1 MVTFNRR
8 GGSSSGER
16 QLFSIQKIFIV
27 FSVILVS
34 LFLCALRLRSSLAEQ
49 YSVSSNPKDNSVSSN
64 PKDIPKNKIV
74 TPTRNSSGDSDKP
87 IQVAYAISLIK
98 CSDKQSSTSGLI
110 DAATVLRHSVHQTSM
125 RNPSSGSK
133 YDYKM
138 YAIVHKKAESCSHLL
153 GDLGYHIIVKDS
165 PVQTS
170 EIRGDYLRKHVH
182 KEWCCGADEFVKLFA
197 YTIHDHPIV
206 VHTDIDFM
214 YVKPMDDLFDAM
226 LLPHDSDEG
235 KAARDKVEMEYPDK
249 KQSMPEDIQ
258 AYLTRDYH
266 QVIPGRKAA
275 FQAGFIVLKPNQKV
289 FDEYLEIIREGN
301 YVEGFSRENGWG
313 GKGYGGVVGSMAMQG
328 LPAYYYDEVAPNTSV
343 ELNGCRYNHMGAN
356 IFYDNVPNFIRKYKD
371 LHGKCRRNVEG
382 CEDCRKTDMSL
393 IKNIH
398 FTNCRK
404 PWNCAGCKEDEQCTG
419 KNDHIDPRTAD
430 YDHCMQVAKTWHEM
444 RNDLEQQIV
453 ALTGNDKVLSE
464 GQKGSY
470 KKDVFMG
477 HCDADGQSGYVPIAA
492 SKENMAVTVTK
503 IWKETK

>member
-1 MVTFNRR
+1 MVAFTRR

-16 QLFSIQKIFIV
+16 QILSIQKKIFTIFAIV
-27 FSVILVS
+27 LIS
-34 LFLCALRLRSSLAEQ
+34 LFLCALRLRASLAEQ
-49 YSVSSNPKDNSVSSN
+49 YSVSSS
-64 PKDIPKNKIV
+64 PKDIAKTKIV
-74 TPTRNSSGDSDKP
+74 STEIKSSVNSNRP

-110 DAATVLRHSVHQTSM
+110 DAATVLRHSVHQTSV
-125 RNPSSGSK
+125 RNPNSGSK

-170 EIRGDYLRKHVH
+170 EIRGDYLRKNVH
-182 KEWCCGADEFVKLFA
+182 KEWCCGADEFVKLYA

-214 YVKPMDDLFDAM
+214 YAQPMDDLFDAM

-235 KAARDKVEMEYPDK
+235 KAARGKVELEYQDK
-249 KQSMPEDIQ
+249 RQSMPEDIQ

-275 FQAGFIVLKPNQKV
+275 FQAGFIVLRPNQKV
-289 FDEYLEIIREGN
+289 FEKYLEVIREGN

-328 LPAYYYDEVAPNTSV
+328 LPAYYYDEIAPNTSV

-382 CEDCRKTDMSL
+382 CEDCRETDMSL

-404 PWNCAGCKEDEQCTG
+404 PWNCSGCKEGAEQCTG

-430 YDHCMQVAKTWHEM
+430 YDHCMEVARTWHEM
-444 RNDLEQQIV
+444 RNDLEQKIV

-464 GQKGSY
+464 GQKGTY

-477 HCDADGQSGYVPIAA
+477 HCDADGQIGYVPIAV
-492 SKENMAVTVTK
+492 SKEDVAITVKK
-503 IWKETK
+503 IWKESK